1 MFNTKNEI
9 AYGEGVAFVLRQA
22 YVDMSLTSSNES
34 VQ

>member
-9 AYGEGVAFVLRQA
+9 AYGEGVGFVLRHA
-22 YVDMSLTSSNES
+22 HFDISLTSSNES